1 MQEADGG
8 NVAAV
13 FLFCAAHAE
22 IVVRNTEVV
31 LFIKRDFRVECR
43 DYLFRLRLFLLQGR
57 HCRFFAVRF
66 RRIAR
71 KHPITVS
78 PILRFVGITGS
89 HGFHVYHVAL
99 NLPVDRGKV
108 LRRKSRI
115 VRLRI
120 ESSHCFRKERCSRIR
135 KLAIRH
141 FTDTVDESV
150 SLFFVR
156 EISAVAYKI
165 LIGFSEYGERER
177 VRYKLP
183 ARIRI
188 GIVINPIKLFPCRIK
203 EDMLLGRN
211 ILVVLR
217 SYLSIGI
224 ELIEISEH
232 NRISGFFQLLLI
244 AVYGVFRNTAHWVSC
259 AVCHRAGG
267 HCQVADFCGSLRV
280 IIEELIKI
288 PQCVCRHFV
297 FVRLF
302 LLFRFVRCNR
312 CGHRL
317 IDSRLTLFE

>member
-1 MQEADGG
+1 MQKTNGG

-13 FLFCAAHAE
+13 FLFRSAHAE

-31 LFIKRDFRVECR
+31 LFIKRDFRVKCR
-43 DYLFRLRLFLLQGR
+43 NCLFRLRLFLLQGR

-78 PILRFVGITGS
+78 SILRFVGVPCLL
-89 HGFHVYHVAL
+89 GFYVYHVAL
-99 NLPVDRGKV
+99 NLPVDLGKV
-108 LRRKSRI
+108 LRRKARI

-120 ESSHCFRKERCSRIR
+120 KGCHCFRKERCSRIR

-150 SLFFVR
+150 SLHFVR
-156 EISAVAYKI
+156 KISAVAYKI

-177 VRYKLP
+177 VRYKLS

-188 GIVINPIKLFPCRIK
+188 GIVINPIKLFSCRIK

-211 ILVVLR
+211 ILVRLR
-217 SYLSIGI
+217 SCLPIGI

-232 NRISGFFQLLLI
+232 NGISGFFQLLLI
-244 AVYGVFRNTAHWVSC
+244 AVYGIFRDTAHWVSC

-267 HCQVADFCGSLRV
+267 HCQVADFRSSCSIL
-280 IIEELIKI
+280 IEKLVKV
-288 PQCVCRHFV
+288 PQ
-297 FVRLF
+297 
-302 LLFRFVRCNR
+302 
-312 CGHRL
+312 
-317 IDSRLTLFE
+317 